1 MVARGHALV
10 SEWGASV
17 QCREVGEEVWCEWGD
32 TRATRLVVVR
42 GRTEAGCYV
51 PCWKGPLSR

>member
-1 MVARGHALV
+1 MVARGRVLV
-10 SEWGASV
+10 RGWGASV

-32 TRATRLVVVR
+32 PRLVAVR
-42 GRTEAGCYV
+42 GETEAECYV